1 MKKNNKWLT
10 LTLSLI
16 FLLLAGACIG
26 VANSFSSSNSISIN
40 NSINTS
46 RIEESS
52 ISEII
57 SSEINNVNCNLVDDD
72 NLYLTLNPLDTTDV
86 GINLKDLNLSCDY
99 QYFVFKVS
107 NLVAALPNS
116 SQGNYIIFEDSTT
129 VNNYLSEMY
138 SDGEEHY
145 MSMDFVD
152 LSSELN
158 VGYITLKYDKSKA
171 LTYGYNNL
179 NINSLS
185 FHYQNSSEL
194 SSVDYLLESGAV
206 DVFVYQNNDGIMLDP
221 TTLF

>member
-10 LTLSLI
+10 LTLSLT

-26 VANSFSSSNSISIN
+26 VANSFSSINSI
-40 NSINTS
+40 SINTS

-57 SSEINNVNCNLVDDD
+57 SSENNINCNLVDDA

-194 SSVDYLLESGAV
+194 SSVDSLLESGAV
-206 DVFVYQNNDGIMLDP
+206 DVFVYQNNDGIILDP